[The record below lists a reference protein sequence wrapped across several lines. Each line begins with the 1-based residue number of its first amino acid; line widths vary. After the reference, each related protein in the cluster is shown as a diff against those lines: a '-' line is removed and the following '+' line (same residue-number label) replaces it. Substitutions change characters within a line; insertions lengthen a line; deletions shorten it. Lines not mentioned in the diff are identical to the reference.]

1 MAVSYKPHKS
11 GKTLVIGGQSVT
23 TGTDGGLIGP
33 FPKFS
38 INRED
43 LSTGD
48 GTYIGTK
55 FSIEITGI
63 ATLNPG
69 DTQDITVPGQR
80 QNRVQ
85 GEAIT
90 ALQFDR
96 DSFPT
101 QGNGVL
107 EITSYGG
114 LNNVIKFG
122 DARLLSI
129 SLPEQADEEAGVQNL
144 QYTFSFE
151 AYEDESSNSNTGST
165 GSPAKPTYKLSSAE
179 ENWELTENEGAGIF
193 QTNDPSGTLR
203 KTYTLTHTVS
213 ATGVRKY
220 QSQGSLDTDGEAWR
234 QAQLWVLS
242 KLLTSDTVKDATTED
257 LMGDSAFWT
266 SQFTPINIDG
276 STYKSV
282 GPNLSS
288 GTPNYKGFNH
298 TRSISSDIGAGSYSV
313 TETWT
318 VCPADLTAT
327 HEIEVNLESNDQQI
341 VTASISATFQ
351 GLETGSATD
360 TNITKFDSANTSF
373 AAMRNQFY
381 SLANAAYTAAGF
393 SDTLRNVK
401 LTESIGQNRVAGT
414 ITYSTSFNDDTVS
427 LVNALSEAI
436 NINYDNTEGLN
447 KVIAKI
453 PIIGKQNGPIIQ
465 DMNTTTIKSVSA
477 TLDAVMDRDNRTSP
491 PTSSATS
498 ILDAYK
504 PTNGLQQTKT
514 ESWSPKTGT
523 YNLSISW
530 EYN

>member
-1 MAVSYKPHKS
+1 MAVSYKPHGS
-11 GKTLVIGGQSVT
+11 SKTLLVGGQST
-23 TGTDGGLIGP
+23 IGGTNGGLIGP

-55 FSIEITGI
+55 FSIEITGT
-63 ATLNPG
+63 ATLNAS
-69 DTQDITVPGQR
+69 DTQDITVTGER

-85 GEAIT
+85 GESLT

-96 DSFPT
+96 DTFPT
-101 QGNGVL
+101 QGNGIL
-107 EITSYGG
+107 EITPYGG
-114 LNNVIKFG
+114 LANVIKFG

-129 SLPEQADEEAGVQNL
+129 SLPQQTDEEAGVQNL
-144 QYTFSFE
+144 QYTFTFE
-151 AYEDESSNSNTGST
+151 AYEDESSNYNTGST
-165 GSPAKPTYKLSSAE
+165 GSPVKPTYRLSSAE
-179 ENWELTENEGAGIF
+179 ENWELTENEGIGIF
-193 QTNDPSGTLR
+193 QTDDPSGTLR

-213 ATGVRKY
+213 ATGIRKY
-220 QSQGSLDTDGEAWR
+220 QSQGTLATDGEAWR
-234 QAQLWVLS
+234 QAQLWVQS
-242 KLLTSDTVKDATTED
+242 KLLTSDTIKDATTED
-257 LMGDSAFWT
+257 LMGGSAFWT
-266 SQFTPINIDG
+266 SQFTPINVDG

-288 GTPNYKGFNH
+288 GSPNYKGFNH

-318 VCPADLTAT
+318 VCPVDLTAT

-341 VTASISATFQ
+341 VTVSVSATFQ
-351 GLETGSATD
+351 GLDSGSATATD
-360 TNITKFDSANTSF
+360 ISKFSSAETSF
-373 AAMRNQFY
+373 NVMRSKFY
-381 SLANAAYTAAGF
+381 TLANAAYTDAGF
-393 SDTLRNVK
+393 TDTLRNVK

-414 ITYSTSFNDDTVS
+414 ITYNTSFNDDTVS
-427 LVNALSEAI
+427 LANALSESI
-436 NINYDNTEGLN
+436 NINYDNTQGLN
-447 KVIAKI
+447 QVIAKI

-491 PTSSATS
+491 PTGAATT

-504 PTNGLQQTKT
+504 PTNGFQQTKT
-514 ESWSPKTGT
+514 EAWSPKTGT

-530 EYN
+530 EYI

>member
-151 AYEDESSNSNTGST
+151 AYEDSSDNFNTGST
-165 GSPAKPTYKLSSAE
+165 GSPTKPTYKLSSAE

-220 QSQGSLDTDGEAWR
+220 QSQGSLDTDAVVGA
-234 QAQLWVLS
+234 
-242 KLLTSDTVKDATTED
+242 VK
-257 LMGDSAFWT
+257 
-266 SQFTPINIDG
+266 IID
-276 STYKSV
+276 
-282 GPNLSS
+282 
-288 GTPNYKGFNH
+288 F
-298 TRSISSDIGAGSYSV
+298 
-313 TETWT
+313 
-318 VCPADLTAT
+318 
-327 HEIEVNLESNDQQI
+327 
-341 VTASISATFQ
+341 
-351 GLETGSATD
+351 
-360 TNITKFDSANTSF
+360 
-373 AAMRNQFY
+373 
-381 SLANAAYTAAGF
+381 
-393 SDTLRNVK
+393 
-401 LTESIGQNRVAGT
+401 
-414 ITYSTSFNDDTVS
+414 
-427 LVNALSEAI
+427 
-436 NINYDNTEGLN
+436 
-447 KVIAKI
+447 
-453 PIIGKQNGPIIQ
+453 
-465 DMNTTTIKSVSA
+465 
-477 TLDAVMDRDNRTSP
+477 
-491 PTSSATS
+491 
-498 ILDAYK
+498 
-504 PTNGLQQTKT
+504 
-514 ESWSPKTGT
+514 
-523 YNLSISW
+523 
-530 EYN
+530 